1 MAISEEQRHDLH
13 DVLRDKLGRESA
25 GVLMELVPTH
35 DRDQL
40 ATKTD
45 VAVLGSELRAEMSDL
60 RSEMGDLRGDLH
72 SEMGNIRAEMG
83 ALRGDMGELRGEM
96 GELRGDMGELRGE
109 MGELRGDM
117 DQRFAQIL
125 SEISSQTRQLT
136 MGLVGFSVA
145 TWGAL
150 LGGAILT

>member
-60 RSEMGDLRGDLH
+60 RSEMGDLRGDLR

-83 ALRGDMGELRGEM
+83 A
-96 GELRGDMGELRGE
+96 LRGDMGELRGE